1 MANPFSFC
9 FTSYYY
15 LWRLGFDVCVIRK
28 ERWCA
33 PEFLKQH
40 LQSKLRIP
48 ASELKQAM
56 YILGQLGV
64 KKRPLVQQTLMKRPT
79 VLQPLW

>member
-15 LWRLGFDVCVIRK
+15 LWWLGFDFCVIRK
-28 ERWCA
+28 EPWCA

-40 LQSKLRIP
+40 LQSKLWIP

-56 YILGQLGV
+56 YILGQLSV
-64 KKRPLVQQTLMKRPT
+64 KKWCLEQQTLMERPT
-79 VLQPLW
+79 VLQPLR